1 MSRYD
6 LEELVKLWAL
16 EKITVE
22 QMIGQVLLH
31 LRALADRVNV
41 LEQNDRARSAGASPA
56 PGRSGT

>member
-6 LEELVKLWAL
+6 LEELVKMWAL

-31 LRALADRVNV
+31 LRALADRVTV
-41 LEQNDRARSAGASPA
+41 LEQNDRARSSGAPTG
-56 PGRSGT
+56 PGRSGM